1 MKCKY
6 DCFSC
11 PYEDC
16 INNEDR
22 TPEESRILEE
32 TNIKDG
38 YKTTKKKRERQK
50 AYYQAHREKYL
61 EYLKSYR
68 EKHKEK
74 LNKYRNDFY
83 YAHHEYEK
91 ERQRK
96 YAERK
101 KQVQ

>member
-32 TNIKDG
+32 ASVKDG
-38 YKTTKKKRERQK
+38 YKSSKKKRERMKQ
-50 AYYQAHREKYL
+50 YYQE
-61 EYLKSYR
+61 
-68 EKHKEK
+68 HKEK
-74 LNKYRNDFY
+74 YREYNRQYRAKHREQLNKYRNDFY